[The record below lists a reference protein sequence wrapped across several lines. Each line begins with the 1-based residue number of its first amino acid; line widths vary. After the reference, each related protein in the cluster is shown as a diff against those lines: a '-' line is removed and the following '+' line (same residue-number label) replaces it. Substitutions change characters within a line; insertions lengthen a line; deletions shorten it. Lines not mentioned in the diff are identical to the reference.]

1 VKRLFMLRSGKGGA
15 PVKGPISGL
24 VLYFSAKPEA
34 KKARDEI
41 GGNTVVSFGP
51 DHVKFNKNGV

>member
-1 VKRLFMLRSGKGGA
+1 MKRLFMLRSGKGGA
-15 PVKGPISGL
+15 PVKGQDGL
-24 VLYFSAKPEA
+24 VLYFSVKPEA

-51 DHVKFNKNGV
+51 DHMKFKNGV